1 MCDLGLLQRGGRTMK
16 TTQDKRADFKRLLIP
31 RLDKAIKA
39 IKVIGDLS
47 ASQYAFTEGEAEK
60 VVQALRLAADEVESK
75 FFKTDAPLVALKFD
89 HTEAD

>member
-1 MCDLGLLQRGGRTMK
+1 
-16 TTQDKRADFKRLLIP
+16 
-31 RLDKAIKA
+31 
-39 IKVIGDLS
+39 VIGNLS
-47 ASQYAFTEGEAEK
+47 ASQYAYTESEAEK